1 MSTSEHATA
10 PDVSD
15 LAADL
20 REAGERRADLEARV
34 KERGETRLER
44 LADAYRGA
52 ERLLDRYEDRATDY
66 DDFAGFVEFQ
76 DAFVEF
82 VEGLDDD
89 LPEREAFEAADETFQ
104 KSRLTE
110 EDFEAAREALAP
122 AREAATLLDRYREA
136 RERFGERR
144 HEARQ
149 RADELDERC
158 EELEGLLALGAT
170 DLDVPVEE
178 LREPVE
184 AYNASVREAFKQF
197 RREKSARELLSLVD
211 EAADRP
217 FVDFRAPPTRLL
229 EYVRESEVGEEPVT
243 TLLEYADYSNQKLGH
258 YVEAPHELQRHV
270 ATNRSYLDRLD
281 GEPLTFAWPP
291 RPASEVEFRA
301 KEYQRVLGGF
311 APDETVARLR
321 EVRDAARDAER
332 YGDLREAAHVLDR
345 LGDGERER
353 LEDGSLARELAET
366 RVARDE
372 LREALAAVD

>member
-1 MSTSEHATA
+1 MNATGT
-10 PDVSD
+10 DVSE
-15 LAADL
+15 LARDL

-34 KERGETRLER
+34 EERGEDRLER

-52 ERLLDRYEDRATDY
+52 ERLLERYEERATDY

-82 VEGLDDD
+82 VENLDSD
-89 LPEREAFEAADETFQ
+89 LPEREAFEAADEVFQ

-136 RERFGERR
+136 RETFGERR

-149 RADELDERC
+149 RADELDDRC
-158 EELEGLLALGAT
+158 EELEHLLALGAT
-170 DLDVPVEE
+170 DLDVPVDE
-178 LREPVE
+178 LRETVE
-184 AYNASVREAFKQF
+184 TYNESVREAFTQF
-197 RREKSARELLSLVD
+197 RREVPARELLTVVD

-217 FVDFRAPPTRLL
+217 FVEFRAPPTRLL
-229 EYVRESEVGEEPVT
+229 EYVQESEVGEESVT
-243 TLLEYADYSNQKLGH
+243 KLLEYADYSNQKLGH
-258 YVEAPHELQRHV
+258 YVEKPHELQQHV
-270 ATNRSYLDRLD
+270 ATNRSYLNRLD
-281 GEPLTFAWPP
+281 GGPLTFAWPP

-301 KEYQRVLGGF
+301 KEYQRVLSGF

-345 LGDGERER
+345 LGEGERER
-353 LEDGSLARELAET
+353 LESGSLSHELAES
-366 RVARDE
+366 RAARDR

>member
-1 MSTSEHATA
+1 VT
-10 PDVSD
+10 DVND
-15 LAADL
+15 LVSDL
-20 REAGERRADLEARV
+20 REAGQRRGDLAARV
-34 KERGETRLER
+34 EDRGEERLER

-110 EDFEAAREALAP
+110 DDFEAARETLAP

-136 RERFGERR
+136 RERFGEVR

-149 RADELDERC
+149 RADDLDERC
-158 EELEGLLALGAT
+158 EELERLLALGAT
-170 DLDVPVEE
+170 DLDVPVDD
-178 LREPVE
+178 LRETVE
-184 AYNASVREAFKQF
+184 TYNESVREAFRQF
-197 RREKSARELLSLVD
+197 RRERPARELLSLVD

-217 FVDFRAPPTRLL
+217 FVEFRAPPTRLL
-229 EYVRESEVGEEPVT
+229 EYVRESEVGEESVT

-258 YVEAPHELQRHV
+258 YVDEPHELQRHV

-301 KEYQRVLGGF
+301 KEYQRVLTGF

-321 EVRDAARDAER
+321 EVRNFARDAGR

-345 LGDGERER
+345 LGEGERER
-353 LEDGSLARELAET
+353 LESGSLSRELAET
-366 RVARDE
+366 RAARDE
-372 LREALAAVD
+372 LCEALAAVAD

>member
-1 MSTSEHATA
+1 MTGT
-10 PDVSD
+10 DVSD
-15 LAADL
+15 LVRDL
-20 REAGERRADLEARV
+20 REAGERRDDLEARV
-34 KERGETRLER
+34 AERGEDRLQR

-52 ERLLDRYEDRATDY
+52 ERLLDRYEERATDY

-82 VEGLDDD
+82 VEDLDDD
-89 LPEREAFEAADETFQ
+89 LPEREAFEAADEVFQ

-110 EDFEAAREALAP
+110 DDFETAREALAP

-136 RERFGERR
+136 RETFGERR
-144 HEARQ
+144 HEARR
-149 RADELDERC
+149 RADELDDRC

-170 DLDVPVEE
+170 DLDVPVED
-178 LREPVE
+178 LRQTIET
-184 AYNASVREAFKQF
+184 YNESVREAFTRF
-197 RREKSARELLSLVD
+197 RRETPARELLSLVD

-217 FVDFRAPPTRLL
+217 FVEFRPPPTRLL
-229 EYVRESEVGEEPVT
+229 EYVRESDVGEEPVT
-243 TLLEYADYSNQKLGH
+243 RLLEFADYSNQKLDH
-258 YVEAPHELQRHV
+258 YVAEPHELQRHV

-301 KEYQRVLGGF
+301 KEYQRVLTGF
-311 APDETVARLR
+311 APDDTVARLR
-321 EVRDAARDAER
+321 EVRNAARDTGR

-345 LGDGERER
+345 LGEGERER
-353 LEDGSLARELAET
+353 LESGSLSRELAESRT
-366 RVARDE
+366 ARDR